1 MTTIRELVT
10 ARYGR
15 DIGIGDDSGA
25 EGAIRGLLSRR
36 SIRAYRDE
44 PVPDALIDVLLACAQ
59 SAPTKSN
66 LQQYSILVVK
76 DATVRKRLAPWVPR
90 TAILEGVPGLV
101 VFLADMRRNQ
111 RIGEMRGKPHENNN
125 LDTFLNAT
133 VDAALAMGFFTV
145 AAEGAGLGTAC
156 LSSLRDH
163 MHGVARVLEL
173 PDGVFPIAGLMF
185 GWPSADGYV
194 NQRLP
199 QSVVVHRDRYDDTG
213 LEEEIDEYDR
223 TRDAI
228 FPVPAERQRQRAL
241 YGEAEFYGWSEA
253 VARQLSV
260 PERAEFKAFLRR
272 HGFDLA

>member
-1 MTTIRELVT
+1 MATLRELVT
-10 ARYGR
+10 ARYGT
-15 DIGIGDDSGA
+15 DIGVGDDSEA
-25 EGAIRGLLSRR
+25 EGTVAALLSRR

-44 PVPDALIDVLLACAQ
+44 PVPDSLIDVLLAAAQ

-66 LQQYSILVVK
+66 LQQYSIVVVQ
-76 DATVRKRLAPWVPR
+76 DPAVRKRLAPWVPR
-90 TAILEGVPGLV
+90 TSILETVPGLV
-101 VFLADMRRNQ
+101 VFCADMRRNQ
-111 RIGEMRGKPHENNN
+111 RIGDFRGKPHQNNN

-145 AAEGAGLGTAC
+145 AAEAAGLGTAC

-185 GWPSADGYV
+185 GWPSAEGYV

-199 QSVVVHRDRYDDTG
+199 QSVVVHRERYDDGG
-213 LEEEIDEYDR
+213 LEAGIDAYDR
-223 TRDAI
+223 TRHAI
-228 FPVPAERQRQRAL
+228 FPTPPDRQRQRAL
-241 YGEAEFYGWSEA
+241 YGEAEFYGWSEG
-253 VARQLSV
+253 VARQLSI
-260 PERAEFKAFLRR
+260 PERAEFKAFLKR

>member
-1 MTTIRELVT
+1 MATHREMVT
-10 ARYGR
+10 ARYGT
-15 DIGIGDDSGA
+15 DIGVGDDKEA
-25 EGAIRGLLSRR
+25 DGAIAGLLGRR
-36 SIRAYRDE
+36 SLRAYRDE
-44 PVPDALIDVLLACAQ
+44 EVPDALIDLLIACAQ

-76 DATVRKRLAPWVPR
+76 DPDVRRRLAPWVPR
-90 TAILEGVPGLV
+90 TAILETVPGLV
-101 VFLADMRRNQ
+101 VFLADMRRN
-111 RIGEMRGKPHENNN
+111 RKIGELRGKPHDNNN
-125 LDTFLNAT
+125 LDTFLNAS

-145 AAEGAGLGTAC
+145 AAEAAGLGTAC

-163 MHGVARVLEL
+163 MRGVARVLEL

-185 GWPSADGYV
+185 GWPAAEGYV

-199 QSVVVHRDRYDDTG
+199 QSVVVHRDRYDDSA
-213 LEEEIDEYDR
+213 LETDIDAYDR
-223 TRDAI
+223 TRHAI
-228 FPVPAERQRQRAL
+228 FPVPPERQRQRAL

-260 PERAEFKAFLRR
+260 PERPEFKAFLKD